1 MVQILEIIHYECT
14 AYIVLTIRATL
25 LKEII
30 TVAYAPHV
38 TSYVH

>member
-1 MVQILEIIHYECT
+1 MVQILEIINYECT
-14 AYIVLTIRATL
+14 AHIGLAIRATP

-30 TVAYAPHV
+30 TVVYAPHV